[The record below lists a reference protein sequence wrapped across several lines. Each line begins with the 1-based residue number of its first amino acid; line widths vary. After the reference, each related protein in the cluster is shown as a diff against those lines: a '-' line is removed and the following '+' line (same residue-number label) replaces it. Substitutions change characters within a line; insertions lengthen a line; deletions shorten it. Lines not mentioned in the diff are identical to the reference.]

1 MKGDRGVPGPAG
13 ATGLEGPE
21 GPKVCPRPLIKKK
34 KLLNLVLRLLVFY
47 ELRHTMTTTE

>member
-34 KLLNLVLRLLVFY
+34 KTVKFSIKTFSFL
-47 ELRHTMTTTE
+47 